1 MTPLQKI
8 AMGLVIVIIDPDIA
22 GYDAVPDVLGWLL
35 VVLGLIDLRERLSGF
50 AALVVL
56 AVVSGGVSLLLLL
69 PSAMGALDESTGW
82 YLSLPY
88 LVFCIVLCG
97 SVASLIAQGEA
108 TYARRFAMLRWVF
121 VVLVP
126 MPALL
131 YGGGL
136 DALRVLVAI
145 VGLVAVAANI
155 YLVYLLFR
163 VANTPPAARSEDVR
177 QARRSG

>member
-1 MTPLQKI
+1 
-8 AMGLVIVIIDPDIA
+8 
-22 GYDAVPDVLGWLL
+22 VPDVLGWLL
-35 VVLGLIDLRERLSGF
+35 VVLGLIDLRGRLSGF

-69 PSAMGALDESTGW
+69 PSARESLDESTGW

-97 SVASLIAQGEA
+97 SVASLLAQAEA
-108 TYARRFAMLRWVF
+108 RYARRFAMLRWVF
-121 VVLVP
+121 LVLVP

-136 DALRVLVAI
+136 DAGVLVAI
-145 VGLVAVAANI
+145 VGLVAVAANV
-155 YLVYLLFR
+155 YLVYLVFR
-163 VANTPPAARSEDVR
+163 VASTPAVTLGEDVR
-177 QARRSG
+177 KARRSG